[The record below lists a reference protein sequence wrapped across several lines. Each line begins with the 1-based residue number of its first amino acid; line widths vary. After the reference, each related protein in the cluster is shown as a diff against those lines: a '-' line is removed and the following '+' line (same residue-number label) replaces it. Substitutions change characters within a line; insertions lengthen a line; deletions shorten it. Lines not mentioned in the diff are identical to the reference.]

1 MQAYTEDSQLAEQI
15 ILITGAAQGIGA
27 SVAKGC
33 AYAGATVI
41 LLDKQVSQL
50 EAVYDEIV
58 EQTGIIPAIYPL
70 DLKGATVDDYK
81 QLAQTISENFGKLDA
96 LIHCA
101 ASLGQLAP
109 VMNQDP
115 KTWAETL
122 HINLTAAYLLTQAC
136 LPLLKQ
142 QTSHLIFT
150 TDAHKHTAYWGAYGI
165 SKAAV
170 EALAEQLKDELE
182 AEGKVIVS
190 TIDPGEVRTALYA
203 RAYPAR
209 NPEHLNLPDDVAHQY
224 IAKLQLETNSPVS
237 VD

>member
-1 MQAYTEDSQLAEQI
+1 MQQHTEDGLLAQQI

-27 SVAKGC
+27 SVAKAC
-33 AYAGATVI
+33 AQAGATVI
-41 LLDKQVSQL
+41 LLDKQVPQL

-58 EQTGIIPAIYPL
+58 EDTGVTPAIYPL

-81 QLAQTISENFGKLDA
+81 QLAQTITDNFGKLDA

-122 HINLTAAYLLTQAC
+122 HINLTAAYLLSQAC

-142 QTSHLIFT
+142 QNSHLIFT
-150 TDAHKHTAYWGAYGI
+150 TDSHKHTAYWGGYGI
-165 SKAAV
+165 AKAGI
-170 EALAEQLKDELE
+170 EAFAAQLEDELE
-182 AEGKVIVS
+182 AEGKISVNVVE
-190 TIDPGEVRTALYA
+190 PGDVRTALFA

-209 NPEHLNLPDDVAHQY
+209 NPEGLPLPEEVVDKYLSLLSGQ
-224 IAKLQLETNSPVS
+224 ETVTQ
-237 VD
+237 

>member
-1 MQAYTEDSQLAEQI
+1 MQTRTEDSHLADQI

-27 SVAKGC
+27 SVAKAC
-33 AYAGATVI
+33 AQAGATVI
-41 LLDKQVSQL
+41 LLDKQVPQL

-58 EQTGIIPAIYPL
+58 EQTGIMPAIYPL
-70 DLKGATVDDYK
+70 DLKGATVDNYK
-81 QLAQTISENFGKLDA
+81 QLAQTISDNFGKLNA

-101 ASLGQLAP
+101 ATLGQLAP

-115 KTWAETL
+115 KTWAETI
-122 HINLTAAYLLTQAC
+122 HINLTATYLLTQAC

-165 SKAAV
+165 SKAAI
-170 EALAEQLKDELE
+170 EAFAEQLKDELE

-190 TIDPGEVRTALYA
+190 TIDPGDVRTALYA

-209 NPEHLNLPDDVAHQY
+209 NPEHLNLPDDVVHHY
-224 IAKLQLETNSPVS
+224 IGKLNIEANSVA
-237 VD
+237 